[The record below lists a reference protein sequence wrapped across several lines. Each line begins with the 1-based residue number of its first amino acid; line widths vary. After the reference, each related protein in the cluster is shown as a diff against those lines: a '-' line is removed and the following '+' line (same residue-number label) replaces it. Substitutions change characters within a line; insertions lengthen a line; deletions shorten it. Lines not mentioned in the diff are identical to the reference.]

1 MQENDARFLFMF
13 VLCQK
18 GVKKARKHYCVKK
31 CKKACLQ
38 SQKNKKI
45 KKGRS
50 SVCPREE
57 EDKEKKTQRRRH
69 KEEVFLE
76 CFSPQTKC
84 TQTTHFLYSFCLG
97 EDTF

>member
-1 MQENDARFLFMF
+1 L
-13 VLCQK
+13 QK
-18 GVKKARKHYCVKK
+18 
-31 CKKACLQ
+31 

-57 EDKEKKTQRRRH
+57 EDKEEDTKKKTQRRSFGLIFTTNQVH
-69 KEEVFLE
+69 
-76 CFSPQTKC
+76 T
-84 TQTTHFLYSFCLG
+84 TQTTHFFYSFCLG

>member
-1 MQENDARFLFMF
+1 MTRDFFLCLFF
-13 VLCQK
+13 VKRVLK
-18 GVKKARKHYCVKK
+18 SKKKAR
-31 CKKACLQ
+31 LQ

-57 EDKEKKTQRRRH
+57 EDKEEDTKKKTQRRSFGLIFTTNPVH
-69 KEEVFLE
+69 
-76 CFSPQTKC
+76 T
-84 TQTTHFLYSFCLG
+84 TQTTHFLYSRSG

>member
-1 MQENDARFLFMF
+1 LS
-13 VLCQK
+13 LCQK

-31 CKKACLQ
+31 ARKHACKV
-38 SQKNKKI
+38 KKIFLI

-69 KEEVFLE
+69 KEEVL
-76 CFSPQTKC
+76 
-84 TQTTHFLYSFCLG
+84 
-97 EDTF
+97 D

>member
-18 GVKKARKHYCVKK
+18 GVKKARKLCR
-31 CKKACLQ
+31 LQ

-57 EDKEKKTQRRRH
+57 EDKEEDTKKKTQRRSFGLIFTTNQVNH
-69 KEEVFLE
+69 TNHTFLI
-76 CFSPQTKC
+76 FI
-84 TQTTHFLYSFCLG
+84 LLG
-97 EDTF
+97 